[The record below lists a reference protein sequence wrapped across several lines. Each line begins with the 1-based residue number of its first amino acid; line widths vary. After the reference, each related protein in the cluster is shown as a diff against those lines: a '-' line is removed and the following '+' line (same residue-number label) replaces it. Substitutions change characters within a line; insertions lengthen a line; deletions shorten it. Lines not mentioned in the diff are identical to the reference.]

1 MFLFPSSCRA
11 RQRREGSWDNGGG
24 SGVGDCVCVRVCFI
38 LCVAGMSAEIC
49 VYPERF
55 IEKREMSAGSE

>member
-24 SGVGDCVCVRVCFI
+24 SGVGDCVCVFYSVCSRYEC
-38 LCVAGMSAEIC
+38 LDRCVS
-49 VYPERF
+49 
-55 IEKREMSAGSE
+55 REV